1 MNDRLPRRLAAV
13 WFADISGFSRR
24 AAVDEDEAL
33 HLVQLFQAVC
43 RDVVDR
49 LDGRIVKFLGD
60 GAMAEFGSCDAA
72 VRAACMARAAFRAR
86 AETAGIEDAD
96 VHLGVHLGE
105 IATGRD
111 GDIYGEGVNV
121 ASRLQD
127 LAATGQVVVSEDVQG
142 TLHQQRDFSFEDL
155 GEQTVKGRARPI
167 RVYAVE
173 IDEQSLARHPDTGRS
188 GRPLLLDELVRRRIP
203 HAAALYGLGVALLAV
218 LATTVFPGLPLPPAS
233 GRVLVVLS
241 ILAFPLV
248 IAASWMYDI
257 TPGGIRR
264 TPPPPGETPGLR
276 RKRLIWLGAGT
287 VLAVTVAAMSARY
300 LPGPTSPLAP
310 LMAGEETDEIHADR
324 LAVMYFDDFSP
335 EGRLGHLVDGL
346 TEALIQELDDIP
358 DLEVVS
364 RNGVRPFRDAV
375 APVDSVARILGAG
388 TLVQGSVS
396 ESGDRL
402 RVSVQLID
410 GTTGTVLDS
419 DTVERAHRELFELQ
433 DELARSVA
441 GFLRRRLG
449 EEVRLRRMQAEK
461 RNVEAWELVQ
471 LAEQI
476 KQEALPLYDPDNPSG
491 VESQLDRADTLL
503 ARAAS
508 LDPGWSEPPV
518 RRAGLAL
525 ERALWRRE
533 PERWIQTGLGHAT
546 RALVLRPNDPEG
558 LEVRGTLRL
567 VRYIFGLEDD
577 AARAERLLEAA
588 ETDLRAATEVDPG
601 NALAYARLS
610 TLLAVRGATVESYLA
625 AKRAYESDVWQE
637 DAENAVWNLFTSS
650 YDANRPEEAARW
662 CRELDR
668 RFTERGRHLECRIWL
683 MTMPGA
689 EPDPEE
695 AWATYA
701 TYGKLA
707 KPEAYSDAVTRMA
720 VAAVLARAGLPDSA
734 IAVAERA
741 RLGETEDAAGDL
753 AYFEAFVRT
762 IAGDRAGALRGLEE
776 SLDTPSRRKEAAETW
791 FFEDL
796 RDDPEFQRLVGAGS

>member
-24 AAVDEDEAL
+24 AADDEDEAL

-72 VRAACMARAAFRAR
+72 VRAACLVRAALRAR
-86 AETAGIEDAD
+86 AEAAGIEDAD

-105 IATGRD
+105 IATGAD

-142 TLHQQRDFSFEDL
+142 TLRQRRDFSFQDL

-173 IDEQSLARHPDTGRS
+173 IDEHSLARHPDAGRS
-188 GRPLLLDELVRRRIP
+188 RGPRFLDELIRRRIP
-203 HAAALYGLGVALLAV
+203 HALVLYGLGVALLAV
-218 LATTVFPGLPLPPAS
+218 LATTVLPHLPLPPGS

-248 IAASWMYDI
+248 IAASWMYDV

-264 TPPPPGETPGLR
+264 TPPSPGETPGLR
-276 RKRLIWLGAGT
+276 RKRLAWLGAAAA
-287 VLAVTVAAMSARY
+287 LAVAAAAMSARY
-300 LPGPTSPLAP
+300 LPGPTSPPVALKANE
-310 LMAGEETDEIHADR
+310 GTDAIHADR
-324 LAVMYFDDFSP
+324 LAVMYFDDFSLG
-335 EGRLGHLVDGL
+335 GRLGHLVDGL
-346 TEALIQELDDIP
+346 TETLIQELDDIP

-364 RNGVRPFRDAV
+364 RNGVRPFRNAV
-375 APVDSVARILGAG
+375 APADSVARVLGAG

-402 RVSVQLID
+402 RVSVQLVD
-410 GTTGTVLDS
+410 GATGTVLDS
-419 DTVERAHRELFELQ
+419 DTVERSHGELFELQ
-433 DELARSVA
+433 DDLARSVA

-449 EEVRLRRMQAEK
+449 EEVRLRRMQAET

-471 LAEQI
+471 RAEQI
-476 KQEALPLYDPDNPSG
+476 KEEALPLYDPDNPSG

-518 RRAGLAL
+518 QRARLAL

-546 RALVLRPNDPEG
+546 RALVLRPDDPEG

-567 VRYIFGLEDD
+567 VRYVFGLEDD

-588 ETDLRAATEVDPG
+588 EADLRGATEIDPG
-601 NALAYARLS
+601 NALAYSRLS
-610 TLLAVRGATVESYLA
+610 TLLAARGATVESYLA

-637 DAENAVWNLFTSS
+637 DAEHAVWSLFVTS
-650 YDANRPEEAARW
+650 YDLNRPEEAGQW

-668 RFTERGRHLECRIWL
+668 RFPDAERRLRCRLWL
-683 MTMPGA
+683 LTMPGQTGTLQRRGRA
-689 EPDPEE
+689 D
-695 AWATYA
+695 
-701 TYGKLA
+701 G
-707 KPEAYSDAVTRMA
+707 RGGG
-720 VAAVLARAGLPDSA
+720 ARP
-734 IAVAERA
+734 R
-741 RLGETEDAAGDL
+741 R
-753 AYFEAFVRT
+753 
-762 IAGDRAGALRGLEE
+762 
-776 SLDTPSRRKEAAETW
+776 PSRQ
-791 FFEDL
+791 
-796 RDDPEFQRLVGAGS
+796 RDRGRRTVAPR

>member
-33 HLVQLFQAVC
+33 RLVQLFQAVC

-72 VRAACMARAAFRAR
+72 VRAACLMRAAFRAR
-86 AETAGIEDAD
+86 AKAAGIEEAD

-105 IATGRD
+105 IATGTD

-127 LAATGQVVVSEDVQG
+127 LAASGQIVVSEDVQG
-142 TLHQQRDFSFEDL
+142 TLHQRRDFSFQDL

-167 RVYAVE
+167 RLYAVE
-173 IDEQSLARHPDTGRS
+173 IDEQSLARHPDAGRS
-188 GRPLLLDELVRRRIP
+188 RSPQLLDELVRRRIP
-203 HAAALYGLGVALLAV
+203 HAVVLYGLGVVLLALLV
-218 LATTVFPGLPLPPAS
+218 ITVFPDLPPGSRRAFA
-233 GRVLVVLS
+233 VLS
-241 ILAFPLV
+241 ILALPLV
-248 IAASWMYDI
+248 VAAAWMYDI
-257 TPGGIRR
+257 TADGIRR
-264 TPPPPGETPGLR
+264 TPPPPGEPPRLR
-276 RKRLIWLGAGT
+276 RKRLAWLGAGT
-287 VLAVTVAAMSARY
+287 VLALAAAAMSARY
-300 LPGPTSPLAP
+300 LPGPTSPPVALKANE
-310 LMAGEETDEIHADR
+310 GTDAIHANR
-324 LAVMYFDDFSP
+324 LAVMYFDDFSRG
-335 EGRLGHLVDGL
+335 GRLGHLVDGL
-346 TEALIQELDDIP
+346 TETLIQEIDDIP

-375 APVDSVARILGAG
+375 APADSVARVLGAG

-402 RVSVQLID
+402 RVSVQLVD
-410 GTTGTVLDS
+410 GVTGTVLDS
-419 DTVERAHRELFELQ
+419 DTVERSHGELFELQ
-433 DELARSVA
+433 DDLARSVA

-449 EEVRLRRMQAEK
+449 EEVRLRRMQTET
-461 RNVEAWELVQ
+461 RNVEAWELAQ
-471 LAEQI
+471 RAEQI
-476 KQEALPLYDPDNPSG
+476 KEEALPLYDPDNPSG

-508 LDPGWSEPPV
+508 LDPAWSEPSV
-518 RRAGLAL
+518 QRARLAI
-525 ERALWRRE
+525 EQALWRRE

-546 RALVLRPNDPEG
+546 RALVLRPDDPEG

-567 VRYIFGLEDD
+567 IRYVFGLEDD
-577 AARAERLLEAA
+577 AARAELLLEAA
-588 ETDLRAATEVDPG
+588 EADLRAATELDPG
-601 NALAYARLS
+601 NALAYSRLS
-610 TLLAVRGATVESYLA
+610 TLLAARGATVESYLA

-637 DAENAVWNLFTSS
+637 DAEHAVWSLFVTS
-650 YDANRPEEAARW
+650 YDLNRPEEAGQW

-668 RFTERGRHLECRIWL
+668 RFPDAERRLRCRLWL
-683 MTMPGA
+683 LTMPDA

-695 AWATYA
+695 AWASYA
-701 TYGKLA
+701 TYEKLA
-707 KPEAYSDAVTRMA
+707 KPGPYSDAVARMA
-720 VAAVLARAGLPDSA
+720 VAAALARAGLPDSA
-734 IAVAERA
+734 IAVAERS
-741 RLGETEDAAGDL
+741 RLGETEDPARDL

-762 IAGDRAGALRGLEE
+762 IAGDQAGALRGLEE
-776 SLDTPSRRKEAAETW
+776 SLDTPAEREEAARTW

-796 RDDPEFQRLVGAGS
+796 RDDPQFQRLVGTRPGP

>member
-33 HLVQLFQAVC
+33 RLVQLFQTVC

-72 VRAACMARAAFRAR
+72 VRAACLTRAAFRAR
-86 AETAGIEDAD
+86 AKAAGIEEAD

-105 IATGRD
+105 IATGTD

-127 LAATGQVVVSEDVQG
+127 LAASGQVVVSEDVQG
-142 TLHQQRDFSFEDL
+142 TLHQRRDFYFEDL

-173 IDEQSLARHPDTGRS
+173 IDEQSLARHPDVGRS
-188 GRPLLLDELVRRRIP
+188 RSPQFLDEMIRRRIP
-203 HAAALYGLGVALLAV
+203 HAVVLYGLGVALLALLV
-218 LATTVFPGLPLPPAS
+218 ITVFPDLPLSPGS

-248 IAASWMYDI
+248 MVVAWMYDI
-257 TPGGIRR
+257 TAGGIRR
-264 TPPPPGETPGLR
+264 APPPPGESSGLR
-276 RKRLIWLGAGT
+276 RKRLAWLGAGT
-287 VLAVTVAAMSARY
+287 ILALVIAAMSARY
-300 LPGPTSPLAP
+300 LPGPTSPPVALKASE
-310 LMAGEETDEIHADR
+310 GTDAIHANR

-335 EGRLGHLVDGL
+335 GGRLGHLVDGL
-346 TEALIQELDDIP
+346 TETLIQEIDDIP

-375 APVDSVARILGAG
+375 APADSVARVLGAG

-402 RVSVQLID
+402 RVSVQLVD
-410 GTTGTVLDS
+410 GATGTVLDS
-419 DTVERAHRELFELQ
+419 DTVERSHGELFELQ
-433 DELARSVA
+433 DDLARSVA

-449 EEVRLRRMQAEK
+449 EEVRLRRMQTET

-471 LAEQI
+471 RAEQI
-476 KQEALPLYDPDNPSG
+476 KEEALPLYDPDNPSG

-518 RRAGLAL
+518 RRARLAL
-525 ERALWRRE
+525 ERALWRRQ
-533 PERWIQTGLGHAT
+533 PERWIQTGLGHVT
-546 RALVLRPNDPEG
+546 RALALRPDDPEG

-567 VRYIFGLEDD
+567 VRYVFGLEDD
-577 AARAERLLEAA
+577 AARAERLLAAA
-588 ETDLRAATEVDPG
+588 EADLRTATEIDPG
-601 NALAYARLS
+601 NALAYSRLS
-610 TLLAVRGATVESYLA
+610 TLLAARGATVESYLA

-637 DAENAVWNLFTSS
+637 DAEQAVWSLFVTS
-650 YDANRPEEAARW
+650 YDLNRPEEATRW

-668 RFTERGRHLECRIWL
+668 RFPEAERRLQCRLWL

-689 EPDPEE
+689 EPDPEA
-695 AWATYA
+695 AWENYA
-701 TYGKLA
+701 TYGRLA
-707 KPEAYSDAVTRMA
+707 KPGPYRDAVARMA
-720 VAAVLARAGLPDSA
+720 VAAALARAGLPDSA
-734 IAVAERA
+734 ITVAERA
-741 RLGETEDAAGDL
+741 RLGETDDPAGDL

-762 IAGDRAGALRGLEE
+762 IAGDHAGALRGLGEA
-776 SLDTPSRRKEAAETW
+776 LDTPGEREEAARTW
-791 FFEDL
+791 FFDAL
-796 RDDPEFQRLVGAGS
+796 RDDPEFQRMVGTGS